1 MLTDSQ
7 ISFGKQI
14 LEDFEKDQSNGK
26 KIEKKWSRFAELM
39 NNKFLL
45 DFTPEQYKS
54 KMAYLLK
61 RDKSNLTSAP
71 APLPKKKQQN
81 ILELDYFQLRDY
93 AQERYPD
100 NDSPF
105 LFSHKISGDMLTHL
119 EKEDL
124 QQLQLEEKLILKI
137 LIEEA
142 KVIQNYTN
150 F

>member
-54 KMAYLLK
+54 KMAYLTK
-61 RDKSNLTSAP
+61 REKSNLTSVP
-71 APLPKKKQQN
+71 APLPKNNK
-81 ILELDYFQLRDY
+81 I
-93 AQERYPD
+93 
-100 NDSPF
+100 F
-105 LFSHKISGDMLTHL
+105 L
-119 EKEDL
+119 
-124 QQLQLEEKLILKI
+124 
-137 LIEEA
+137 
-142 KVIQNYTN
+142 N
-150 F
+150 